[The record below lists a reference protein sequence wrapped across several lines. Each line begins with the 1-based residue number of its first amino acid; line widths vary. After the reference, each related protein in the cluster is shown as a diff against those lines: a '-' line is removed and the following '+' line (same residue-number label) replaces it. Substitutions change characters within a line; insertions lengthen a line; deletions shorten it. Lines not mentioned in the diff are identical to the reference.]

1 MRPLAPLLLFGLLAL
16 AACDTAEE
24 RAEDHY
30 QRAVALLA
38 AGDDE
43 RAMVEFRNVFRLNGE
58 HTAARLAYAG
68 ALRENGEIR
77 EAYGQY
83 LRAVEQEPQG
93 LESRLA
99 LIELALQ
106 VQDFPAAADSV
117 AEAYAIAPGDP
128 RIRAYK
134 ATVDFRSGDR
144 AGAVAMAEG
153 VVAEDPAIVPAQ
165 MVLIADRFSAGAA
178 AEALAL
184 ADAALAHAPAD
195 ASLHLVRL
203 SALEALGDT
212 DGAGAELT
220 RMAELFPEDEGVR
233 RALIQWHLRSG
244 DTDGAEAVLRTAA
257 DNAAPDD
264 PAPVLT
270 VVQFL
275 LELRGAQA
283 ARAEL

>member
-1 MRPLAPLLLFGLLAL
+1 MRALAPLLLFGLLAL

-24 RAEDHY
+24 RAEAHY

-58 HTAARLAYAG
+58 HIAARLAYAG

-83 LRAVEQEPQG
+83 LRVVEQEPQG

-106 VQDFPAAADSV
+106 VQDFAAAAGSA

-153 VVAEDPAIVPAQ
+153 VRRRGSRHRAGADG
-165 MVLIADRFSAGAA
+165 ADRRP
-178 AEALAL
+178 AL
-184 ADAALAHAPAD
+184 
-195 ASLHLVRL
+195 RRRRRR
-203 SALEALGDT
+203 
-212 DGAGAELT
+212 GAGA
-220 RMAELFPEDEGVR
+220 GR
-233 RALIQWHLRSG
+233 R
-244 DTDGAEAVLRTAA
+244 GAGARPRRRE
-257 DNAAPDD
+257 
-264 PAPVLT
+264 PAPRAP
-270 VVQFL
+270 QRA
-275 LELRGAQA
+275 RGASA
-283 ARAEL
+283 TPPAPAPNSPAWPSSSPRTRGCAGR